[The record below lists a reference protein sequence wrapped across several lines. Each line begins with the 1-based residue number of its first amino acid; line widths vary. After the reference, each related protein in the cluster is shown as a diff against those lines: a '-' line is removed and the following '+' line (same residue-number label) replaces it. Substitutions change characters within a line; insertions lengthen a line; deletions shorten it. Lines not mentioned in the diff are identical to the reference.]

1 MRTMAT
7 PHINLLLARSRLP
20 RRIALGVFCLMS
32 LVSAPIYALEV
43 ETAKPSKVT
52 ANTPEITATAQSVSD
67 TVSPTESQVANSTN
81 SAIKPSDLATFSD
94 QQIGGLL
101 QRWPSLDAVQRRDL
115 LAEVRKRMRN
125 ARQTSEPTTAGN
137 RAPSLTV
144 RIQRAKTRHGY
155 GQQTPR
161 ADVAAAS
168 SSTQGQA
175 EDSREALSLPRN
187 LVIRTTVTRTLADG
201 TTVTTEETLVPRIV
215 AQRSIPDPAVNLTN
229 GPSASGV
236 QPDLPSASMENVRVV
251 RAKVRFG
258 AGFDQRRQSAGAE
271 APRSVR
277 RVSTAESPSPSDR
290 QSER

>member
-1 MRTMAT
+1 MLCLT
-7 PHINLLLARSRLP
+7 S
-20 RRIALGVFCLMS
+20 LG
-32 LVSAPIYALEV
+32 SAPIYALEV
-43 ETAKPSKVT
+43 EAAKASNVTTNTLENTA
-52 ANTPEITATAQSVSD
+52 AGQSAGD
-67 TVSPTESQVANSTN
+67 TVSPTDRQVANSTN
-81 SAIKPSDLATFSD
+81 SAIKPSDLAKYSD

-155 GQQTPR
+155 GRQMPR
-161 ADVAAAS
+161 TDMAAAS
-168 SSTQGQA
+168 PSSQGQA
-175 EDSREALSLPRN
+175 EDSREALPLPRN

-215 AQRSIPDPAVNLTN
+215 AERSLPDPAVNAVN
-229 GPSASGV
+229 GQGASGL
-236 QPDLPSASMENVRVV
+236 QSGLPTAPGDNVRVV

-271 APRSVR
+271 TSRSVR
-277 RVSTAESPSPSDR
+277 RVSTAESPTPSDR

>member
-1 MRTMAT
+1 M
-7 PHINLLLARSRLP
+7 
-20 RRIALGVFCLMS
+20 ALGMLCLTT
-32 LVSAPIYALEV
+32 LGSAPIYALEV

-52 ANTPEITATAQSVSD
+52 ANTTENTAAGQSVSD
-67 TVSPTESQVANSTN
+67 TVSPTDSQVASPANA
-81 SAIKPSDLATFSD
+81 AIQPVDLANYSD

-101 QRWPSLDAVQRRDL
+101 QRWPSLNAAQRRDL

-168 SSTQGQA
+168 PSTQGQA

-215 AQRSIPDPAVNLTN
+215 AERSIPDSAVNLTN

-236 QPDLPSASMENVRVV
+236 QPDLPSASTENVRVV